1 MAQILPLLDV
11 VLVHYPVVNR
21 HGDIIGSAVTN
32 LDLHDIA
39 RAGKTYGVHTY
50 WVVTPFQE
58 QRELVEE
65 IVQHWTKGYGAT
77 ANPDRRSA
85 LELIAAAGDLDEV
98 IAKATAKFG
107 VRPTVVATCAHEQ
120 KNTIDFAT
128 VRNGLREGKPYLLVF
143 GTAWGLAPGVM
154 TSADAVLPPLLG
166 RCEFNHLSVRSAASI
181 ILDRLLH
188 PEED

>member
-1 MAQILPLLDV
+1 M
-11 VLVHYPVVNR
+11 LVHYPVVNR
-21 HGDIIGSAVTN
+21 HGEVIGSAVTN

-58 QRELVEE
+58 QRDLVDE

-85 LELIAAAGDLDEV
+85 LELITAAGDLEEV
-98 IAKATAKFG
+98 IVKATAKFG
-107 VRPTVVATCAHEQ
+107 HRPTILATCAHEQ
-120 KNTIDFAT
+120 DKTIDFTA
-128 VRNGLREGKPYLLVF
+128 VRQGLLEGRPYLLVF
-143 GTAWGLAPGVM
+143 GTAWGLAPEVM
-154 TSADAVLPPLLG
+154 AWVDAVLPPLRG
-166 RCEFNHLSVRSAASI
+166 RSEFNHLSVRSAASI

>member
-1 MAQILPLLDV
+1 MSQVSPRLDV

-39 RAGKTYGVHTY
+39 RAGKTYGVHSY

-58 QRELVEE
+58 QRALVDE
-65 IVQHWTKGYGAT
+65 IVQHWTQGYGAT
-77 ANPDRRSA
+77 ANPDRRGA
-85 LELIAAAGDLDEV
+85 LELIAAASDLDEV
-98 IAKATAKFG
+98 IAKATVAFG
-107 VRPTVVATCAHEQ
+107 TRPTVVATCAHEQ
-120 KNTIDFAT
+120 KNTIAFAAM
-128 VRNGLREGKPYLLVF
+128 RDGLREGKPYMLLF
-143 GTAWGLAPGVM
+143 GTAWGLAPELLARV
-154 TSADAVLPPLLG
+154 DAVLPPLHG
-166 RCEFNHLSVRSAASI
+166 RSEFNHLSVRSAASI